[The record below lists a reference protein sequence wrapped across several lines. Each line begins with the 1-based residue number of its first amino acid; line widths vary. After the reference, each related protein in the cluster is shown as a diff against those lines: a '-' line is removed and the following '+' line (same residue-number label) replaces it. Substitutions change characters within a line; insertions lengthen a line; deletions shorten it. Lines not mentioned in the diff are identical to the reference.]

1 MCGRLE
7 TCAANCLI
15 KTRAVVE
22 LKHDEELLMNR
33 RRVLFIGIAAVAVGS
48 LVSTQEVHLKR
59 RHSNLL
65 TVLSETQPG
74 YAEHSMRQRK

>member
-1 MCGRLE
+1 
-7 TCAANCLI
+7 
-15 KTRAVVE
+15 
-22 LKHDEELLMNR
+22 MNR

-59 RHSNLL
+59 HYSNLL

-74 YAEHSMRQRK
+74 YAEQSMRQRK